1 MSNQFAVLKQIGI
14 GLLRVVLAVVIGSIV
29 GAVLFAGIDWMRTFQ
44 SDTIASSI
52 SRDAIQGDSY
62 SQITEPALLYA
73 ISKFVDWYSTV
84 FFGYSRF
91 GAGLFMLAGT
101 FWALGQAKSYSI
113 VARALIGFFA
123 GVLMGARVAMFVL
136 SKPILVLVI
145 AVISGFIGAGY
156 LILAGRKSSFES
168 LPKLQFKHQN

>member
-1 MSNQFAVLKQIGI
+1 MMWKQILI
-14 GLLRVVLAVVIGSIV
+14 GVGRVLLAVAIGSIV
-29 GAVLFAGIDWMRTFQ
+29 GALLFAGIDWMRTFQ
-44 SDTIASSI
+44 SDTIAMSV

-91 GAGLFMLAGT
+91 GAGLLMLVGA
-101 FWALGQAKSYSI
+101 FWAMGQAKPYSL
-113 VARALIGFFA
+113 VARGIIGFFA
-123 GVLMGARVAMFVL
+123 GVLMGARIAMFIL

-145 AVISGFIGAGY
+145 ALIGGVIGAIY
-156 LILAGRKSSFES
+156 LILAGRKSAFEP